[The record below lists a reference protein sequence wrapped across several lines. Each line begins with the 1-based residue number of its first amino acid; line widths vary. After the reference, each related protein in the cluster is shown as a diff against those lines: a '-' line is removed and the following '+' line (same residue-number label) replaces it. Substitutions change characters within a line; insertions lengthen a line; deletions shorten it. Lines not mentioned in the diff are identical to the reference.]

1 MKICPICSTQ
11 NRNDAHF
18 CVYCGKKFDSPR
30 RSYHAA
36 VCYWIWG
43 RSYCRSHPNFDLS
56 QIAIYDQMSLH
67 QLMQTS
73 IPRALHLR
81 DHKVDDRYF
90 SQSEIREI
98 FDKMHKRRYRCDFCD
113 FWYVGWPHV
122 ILNQLNKERLE
133 NTSSFL
139 ACPTCHTFL
148 FNGTHDQRWRVS
160 YGCDFIKFN
169 HVWGAHIF
177 IDLTNFYLELDYK

>member
-1 MKICPICSTQ
+1 
-11 NRNDAHF
+11 
-18 CVYCGKKFDSPR
+18 
-30 RSYHAA
+30 
-36 VCYWIWG
+36 
-43 RSYCRSHPNFDLS
+43 
-56 QIAIYDQMSLH
+56 MSLH
-67 QLMQTS
+67 QLMQHQSLVSSTC
-73 IPRALHLR
+73 AHY
-81 DHKVDDRYF
+81 KVDDCYF

-148 FNGTHDQRWRVS
+148 FNGTHDQRWRVRMVVILLNLIMFGVLTYS
-160 YGCDFIKFN
+160 LILP
-169 HVWGAHIF
+169 IF
-177 IDLTNFYLELDYK
+177 IWNLIINEPIGLSITIIAICWDLFIVGYLGYMIFHSFHKSNKRIRLQQIRSQIIQGVFPVIYIISD